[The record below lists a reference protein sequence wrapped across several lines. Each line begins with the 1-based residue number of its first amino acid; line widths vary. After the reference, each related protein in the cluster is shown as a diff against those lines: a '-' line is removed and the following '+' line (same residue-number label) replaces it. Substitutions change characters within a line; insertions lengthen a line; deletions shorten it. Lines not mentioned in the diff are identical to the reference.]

1 MKRTKKVLVVED
13 EAIIALDIELK
24 LQSWGYTTCNHINS
38 FKKASETIQFFRP
51 DLIILDI
58 NLKDGP
64 TGFNIA
70 ELANDKNIPFIFVTA
85 SVNESYYSKAK
96 SYQPVSIIHKPLVD
110 NELKYAIES
119 LN

>member
-1 MKRTKKVLVVED
+1 M
-13 EAIIALDIELK
+13 
-24 LQSWGYTTCNHINS
+24 
-38 FKKASETIQFFRP
+38 
-51 DLIILDI
+51 DI

-85 SVNESYYSKAK
+85 SINEPYYGKAK
-96 SYQPVSIIHKPLVD
+96 SYHPVSIIHKPLVD
-110 NELKYAIES
+110 HELKYAIES